1 MKAPTLALLALLALA
16 IAPTAGAQ
24 DGSAY
29 YGVSF
34 GELDYS
40 EGGDVIDD
48 TVSSWRLMINYQF
61 MEHLS
66 VEGGLGQSGDI
77 RDTFAVPTFPTG
89 TVDLDFH
96 AQFSRIFT
104 IRLLGMLPFDNG
116 LSLMAGLG
124 YSQQKFEFDL
134 TDGTDSLS
142 GDEDLNTP
150 GYYAAVQYDWERFA
164 MRLGY
169 EKLDFDGDRD
179 GTETMLSF
187 FYKL

>member
-1 MKAPTLALLALLALA
+1 MKAPTPALLALLALA

-89 TVDLDFH
+89 TDCQRTCDRHHSGH
-96 AQFSRIFT
+96 AGCT
-104 IRLLGMLPFDNG
+104 T
-116 LSLMAGLG
+116 LSAGVG
-124 YSQQKFEFDL
+124 
-134 TDGTDSLS
+134 
-142 GDEDLNTP
+142 
-150 GYYAAVQYDWERFA
+150 R
-164 MRLGY
+164 R
-169 EKLDFDGDRD
+169 
-179 GTETMLSF
+179 
-187 FYKL
+187 